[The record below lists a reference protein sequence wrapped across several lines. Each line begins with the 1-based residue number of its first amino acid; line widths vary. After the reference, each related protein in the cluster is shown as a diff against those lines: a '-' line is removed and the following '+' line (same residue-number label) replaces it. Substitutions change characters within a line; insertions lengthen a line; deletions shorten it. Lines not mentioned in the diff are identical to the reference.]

1 MKHVLDN
8 PVWSALNSNNK
19 SFANG
24 NEIANYF
31 DPAVSPF
38 VSVQDNTPANL
49 EILHQTIPFAKPVLL
64 VSVTKLTIPD
74 CWSVLNRVDGVQM
87 VYSKRSGIAHY
98 DSAIRP
104 LSDEHVPQM
113 MALTNVTKPGPFAE
127 KTIEL
132 GHYKGIF
139 DADKLVAMAG
149 QRLHAFE
156 FAEIS
161 AVCTHPDYV
170 GRGYARHLLA
180 DQLQRIL
187 DVSETPYLHVRSD
200 NTRAVQLY
208 ERLGFDTRTEVFFYV
223 LQKK

>member
-24 NEIANYF
+24 NDIAKYF
-31 DPAVSPF
+31 DPTVSPF
-38 VSVQDNTPANL
+38 VCIQDNTPANL

-64 VSVTKLTIPD
+64 VSVTKLAIPD
-74 CWSVLNRVDGVQM
+74 CWNVLNRVDGVQM
-87 VYSKRSGIAHY
+87 VYSKRSQVDCY
-98 DSAIRP
+98 DSMIRP
-104 LSDEHVPQM
+104 LSNEHIPQM
-113 MALTNVTKPGPFAE
+113 MELTNLTKPGPFAE
-127 KTIEL
+127 RTIDL

-139 DADKLVAMAG
+139 DADKLVAMVG

-200 NTRAVQLY
+200 NTRAIQLY
-208 ERLGFDTRTEVFFYV
+208 EMLGFETRTDAFFYV